1 MRVAAAEMPMNR
13 ANTGSAT
20 LDMRYAGAG
29 IFVAEILAETR
40 SSGTWFLGV
49 KSWSSSE
56 VEII

>member
-29 IFVAEILAETR
+29 IFVAEILAEN
-40 SSGTWFLGV
+40 
-49 KSWSSSE
+49 
-56 VEII
+56 